1 MHKQTSDINTMNK
14 MMIWPVWAALVL
26 IAWLYLVMAG
36 PGFALY
42 QTHWLYAF
50 MMIFGSA
57 VAGFTPEGGGAVAF
71 PILSLYFNITPPAAR
86 DFSLAIQSIGMVSAA
101 IWILTRKGHSWTTF
115 RHIPFYAAVNML
127 GFVVMTAVAGA
138 VAFKTTQM
146 LFVGLALAF
155 IVAYLVSRSRGAV
168 DDVEL
173 HGSRFVT
180 FGIFSFTGG
189 CASAMFGTGSD
200 MLIYIALTCY
210 HGMKEKI
217 STDIS
222 IVLMAV
228 ITVFGIAYRG
238 LFLDAVHPDV
248 YLMWLAA
255 APVVLFFAPLGNVLL
270 GWVKKEVML
279 YTVLGMNAVNYF
291 YFMGRNPQLIVP
303 TVITLMLFVTFFM
316 VSFYVKNTNKG

>member
-1 MHKQTSDINTMNK
+1 MNK
-14 MMIWPVWAALVL
+14 MIIWPVWAVAVL
-26 IAWLYLVMAG
+26 STWLYLILTG

-42 QTHWLYAF
+42 ETHWLYAF

-57 VAGFTPEGGGAVAF
+57 IAGFTPEGGGAVAF

-101 IWILTRKGHSWTTF
+101 IWILTRKGHDLRTF
-115 RHIPFYAAVNML
+115 RHIPFYAAVNMI
-127 GFVVMTAVAGA
+127 GFVLMTTVAGA
-138 VAFKTTQM
+138 VAFKTIQM
-146 LFVGLALAF
+146 LFVSLALAF
-155 IVAYLVSRSRGAV
+155 IVAYLVSRGRGTE
-168 DDVEL
+168 DNVEL
-173 HGSRFVT
+173 HGPRFVT
-180 FGIFSFTGG
+180 FSIFSFIGG

-210 HGMKEKI
+210 YGMKEKI

-255 APVVLFFAPLGNVLL
+255 APVVLFFAPFGNVLL
-270 GWVKKEVML
+270 GWVRKETML
-279 YTVLGMNAVNYF
+279 YTVLAMNAVNYF
-291 YFMGRNPQLIVP
+291 YFMSKNLNMLVP
-303 TVITLMLFVTFFM
+303 TVITLASFIIFFVA
-316 VSFYVKNTNKG
+316 SFYIKNIRNKNGIV

>member
-1 MHKQTSDINTMNK
+1 
-14 MMIWPVWAALVL
+14 MIWPVWAVAVL
-26 IAWLYLVMAG
+26 STWLYLILTG

-42 QTHWLYAF
+42 ETHWLYAF

-101 IWILTRKGHSWTTF
+101 IWILTRKGHDLQTF
-115 RHIPFYAAVNML
+115 KHIPFYAAVNMI
-127 GFVVMTAVAGA
+127 GFVVMTAMSGA
-138 VAFKTTQM
+138 IAFKTVQM

-155 IVAYLVSRSRGAV
+155 IVAYLISRGRGSL
-168 DDVEL
+168 DNIEL
-173 HGSRFVT
+173 DSKRFLILS
-180 FGIFSFTGG
+180 IFSFIGG
-189 CASAMFGTGSD
+189 CAAAMFGSGSD

-210 HGMKEKI
+210 YGMKEKV

-228 ITVFGIAYRG
+228 ITVFGIAYRS

-255 APVVLFFAPLGNVLL
+255 APVVLFFAPFGNILL
-270 GWVKKEVML
+270 GWVRKETML
-279 YTVLGMNAVNYF
+279 YTVLAMNAVNYF
-291 YFMGRNPQLIVP
+291 YFMGKNINLIVP
-303 TVITLMLFVTFFM
+303 TIITLILFVVFF
-316 VSFYVKNTNKG
+316 VASFYIKNVRNKNGNI

>member
-1 MHKQTSDINTMNK
+1 MQMNK
-14 MMIWPVWAALVL
+14 MMIWPVWAVAVL
-26 IAWLYLVMAG
+26 TTWLYLILTG

-42 QTHWLYAF
+42 ETHWLYAF

-71 PILSLYFNITPPAAR
+71 PILSLYFNITAPAAR

-101 IWILTRKGHSWTTF
+101 IWILTRKGHDLSMF
-115 RHIPFYAAVNML
+115 RHIPFYAAVNMI
-127 GFVVMTAVAGA
+127 GFVIMTAFAGA
-138 VAFKTTQM
+138 MAFKTIQM
-146 LFVGLALAF
+146 MFVSLALAF
-155 IVAYLVSRSRGAV
+155 IVAYLVSRGRGSV

-173 HGSRFVT
+173 KGSRFLT
-180 FGIFSFTGG
+180 FSIFSFIGG
-189 CASAMFGTGSD
+189 CAAAMFGTGSD

-210 HGMKEKI
+210 YGMKEKI

-255 APVVLFFAPLGNVLL
+255 APVVLFFAPFGNILL
-270 GWVKKEVML
+270 GWVRKETML
-279 YTVLGMNAVNYF
+279 YTVLAMNAVNYF
-291 YFMGRNPQLIVP
+291 YFMSKNANLVVP
-303 TVITLMLFVTFFM
+303 ALITLMSFLVFFVA
-316 VSFYVKNTNKG
+316 SFYVRKYRSKHEIV

>member
-1 MHKQTSDINTMNK
+1 MTKKH
-14 MMIWPVWAALVL
+14 IWPVWAVAVL
-26 IAWLYLVMAG
+26 TTWLYLILTG

-42 QTHWLYAF
+42 ETHWLYAF

-71 PILSLYFNITPPAAR
+71 PILSLYFNIPPTAAR

-101 IWILTRKGHSWTTF
+101 IWILTRKGHDLRTF
-115 RHIPFYAAVNML
+115 KHIPFYAAVNML
-127 GFVVMTAVAGA
+127 GFVIMTAMAGA
-138 VAFKTTQM
+138 IAFKTIQM
-146 LFVGLALAF
+146 LFVSLALAF
-155 IVAYLVSRSRGAV
+155 IVAYLVSRGRGTQ

-173 HGSRFVT
+173 KGSRFVT
-180 FGIFSFTGG
+180 FSIFSFIGG
-189 CASAMFGTGSD
+189 CAAAMFGTGSD

-210 HGMKEKI
+210 YGMKEKV

-228 ITVFGIAYRG
+228 ITVFGIAYRS

-255 APVVLFFAPLGNVLL
+255 APVVLFFAPFGNILL
-270 GWVKKEVML
+270 GWVRKETML
-279 YTVLGMNAVNYF
+279 YTVLAMNAVNYF
-291 YFMGRNPQLIVP
+291 YFMSKNVNLVVP
-303 TVITLMLFVTFFM
+303 TVITLASFLAFFVA
-316 VSFYVKNTNKG
+316 SFYWKNRESR

>member
-1 MHKQTSDINTMNK
+1 MNK
-14 MMIWPVWAALVL
+14 QHIWPIWAVAVLSTWLFLVL
-26 IAWLYLVMAG
+26 TG

-42 QTHWLYAF
+42 ETHWLYAF

-71 PILSLYFNITPPAAR
+71 PILSLYFNITAPAAR

-101 IWILTRKGHSWTTF
+101 IWILTRKEHDLRVF
-115 RHIPFYAAVNML
+115 KHIPFYAAVNMT
-127 GFVVMTAVAGA
+127 GFVIMTAFAGA
-138 VAFKTTQM
+138 FAFKTIQM
-146 LFVGLALAF
+146 LFVSLALAF
-155 IVAYLVSRSRGAV
+155 IVAYLVSRGRGTE
-168 DDVEL
+168 DNIEL
-173 HGSRFVT
+173 TGSRFVT
-180 FGIFSFTGG
+180 FSIFSFIGG
-189 CASAMFGTGSD
+189 CAAAMFGTGSD

-210 HGMKEKI
+210 YGMKEKV

-255 APVVLFFAPLGNVLL
+255 APVVLFFAPFGNILL
-270 GWVKKEVML
+270 GWMRKETML
-279 YTVLGMNAVNYF
+279 YTVLAMNAVNYF
-291 YFMGRNPQLIVP
+291 YFMSKNINLIVP
-303 TVITLMLFVTFFM
+303 TAITLAIFVILFVA
-316 VSFYVKNTNKG
+316 SFYFKNTRKQNGTV

>member
-1 MHKQTSDINTMNK
+1 
-14 MMIWPVWAALVL
+14 V
-26 IAWLYLVMAG
+26 
-36 PGFALY
+36 
-42 QTHWLYAF
+42 
-50 MMIFGSA
+50 FGSA

-101 IWILTRKGHSWTTF
+101 IWILTRKGHDLRTF

-127 GFVVMTAVAGA
+127 GFVCMTAIAGA
-138 VAFKTTQM
+138 IAFKTIQM
-146 LFVGLALAF
+146 LFVSLALAF
-155 IVAYLVSRSRGAV
+155 IVAYLISRGRGTV
-168 DDVEL
+168 DNVEL
-173 HGSRFVT
+173 TDSRFVT
-180 FGIFSFTGG
+180 FTIFSFIGG

-210 HGMKEKI
+210 YGMKEKI

-270 GWVKKEVML
+270 GWVRKEVML
-279 YTVLGMNAVNYF
+279 YTVLAMNAVNYF
-291 YFMGRNPQLIVP
+291 YFMSKNLNMLMP
-303 TVITLMLFVTFFM
+303 TVLTLSTFICLFII
-316 VSFYVKNTNKG
+316 SFWVRKQRPTS

>member
-1 MHKQTSDINTMNK
+1 MNK
-14 MMIWPVWAALVL
+14 MIIWPVWAVAVL
-26 IAWLYLVMAG
+26 ATWLYLILTG

-42 QTHWLYAF
+42 DTHWLYAV
-50 MMIFGSA
+50 MMVFGSA
-57 VAGFTPEGGGAVAF
+57 IAGFTPEGGGAVAF

-101 IWILTRKGHSWTTF
+101 IWILTRKGHDLRTF
-115 RHIPFYAAVNML
+115 RHVPFYAAVNMI
-127 GFVVMTAVAGA
+127 GFVLMTTVASA
-138 VAFKTTQM
+138 VAFKTIQM
-146 LFVGLALAF
+146 LFVSLALAF
-155 IVAYLVSRSRGAV
+155 IVAYLISRGRGTA

-173 HGSRFVT
+173 KDSRFIT
-180 FGIFSFTGG
+180 FTIFSFIGG

-210 HGMKEKI
+210 YGMKEKT

-255 APVVLFFAPLGNVLL
+255 APVVLFFAPFGNILL
-270 GWVKKEVML
+270 GWVRKETML
-279 YTVLGMNAVNYF
+279 YTVLVMNAVNYF
-291 YFMGRNPQLIVP
+291 YFMSKNLNMLVP
-303 TVITLMLFVTFFM
+303 TVITLASFVIFF
-316 VSFYVKNTNKG
+316 VASFYIKNIRNKNGNI

>member
-1 MHKQTSDINTMNK
+1 MNK
-14 MMIWPVWAALVL
+14 IMIWPVWAVAVL
-26 IAWLYLVMAG
+26 TTWLYLILTG

-42 QTHWLYAF
+42 DTHWLYAL
-50 MMIFGSA
+50 MMVFGSA

-71 PILSLYFNITPPAAR
+71 PILSLYFNIPPTAAR

-101 IWILTRKGHSWTTF
+101 IWILTRKGHDLRTF
-115 RHIPFYAAVNML
+115 RHIPFYAVVNMV
-127 GFVVMTAVAGA
+127 GFVLMTAVAGA
-138 VAFKTTQM
+138 FAFKIIQM

-155 IVAYLVSRSRGAV
+155 IVAYLVSRGRGMV

-173 HGSRFVT
+173 SGTRFVT
-180 FGIFSFTGG
+180 FAVFSFIGG

-210 HGMKEKI
+210 YGMKEKI

-255 APVVLFFAPLGNVLL
+255 APVVLFFAPFGNILL
-270 GWVKKEVML
+270 GWVRKETML
-279 YTVLGMNAVNYF
+279 YTVLAMNAVNYF
-291 YFMGRNPQLIVP
+291 YFISKNMNLIAP
-303 TVITLMLFVTFFM
+303 TLITLVVFTGVFVS
-316 VSFYVKNTNKG
+316 SFYVKNKLKHD

>member
-1 MHKQTSDINTMNK
+1 MNK
-14 MMIWPVWAALVL
+14 MMIWPAWAVAVL
-26 IAWLYLVMAG
+26 ITWLYLILAG

-42 QTHWLYAF
+42 ETHWLYAV
-50 MMIFGSA
+50 MMVFGSA

-101 IWILTRKGHSWTTF
+101 IWILTRKGHDLRTF
-115 RHIPFYAAVNML
+115 RHIPFYAAVNMV
-127 GFVVMTAVAGA
+127 GFVIMTTVAGA
-138 VAFKTTQM
+138 VAFKTIQM
-146 LFVGLALAF
+146 LFVSLALAF
-155 IVAYLVSRSRGAV
+155 IVAYLISRGRGTV
-168 DDVEL
+168 NDIEL
-173 HGSRFVT
+173 KGSQFVT
-180 FGIFSFTGG
+180 FTIFSFIGG

-210 HGMKEKI
+210 YGMKEKI

-255 APVVLFFAPLGNVLL
+255 APVVLFFAPFGNILL
-270 GWVKKEVML
+270 GWVRKETML
-279 YTVLGMNAVNYF
+279 YTVLAMNAVNYF
-291 YFMGRNPQLIVP
+291 YFMSKNLNMLVPAVIVVVSF
-303 TVITLMLFVTFFM
+303 TTLFVI
-316 VSFYVKNTNKG
+316 SFYIKKIKD

>member
-1 MHKQTSDINTMNK
+1 
-14 MMIWPVWAALVL
+14 VAVL
-26 IAWLYLVMAG
+26 STWLYLILTG
-36 PGFALY
+36 PGFELY
-42 QTHWLYAF
+42 ETHWLYAL
-50 MMIFGSA
+50 MMVFGSA

-71 PILSLYFNITPPAAR
+71 PILSLYFNIPPTAAR

-101 IWILTRKGHSWTTF
+101 IWILTRKAHALRTF
-115 RHIPFYAAVNML
+115 RHIPFYAAVNMI
-127 GFVVMTAVAGA
+127 GFVLMTAVAGA
-138 VAFKTTQM
+138 FAFKTIQM

-155 IVAYLVSRSRGAV
+155 IVAYLVSRGRGTV

-173 HGSRFVT
+173 SGTRFVT
-180 FGIFSFTGG
+180 FAVFSFIGG

-210 HGMKEKI
+210 YGMKEKI

-228 ITVFGIAYRG
+228 VTVFGIAYRS

-255 APVVLFFAPLGNVLL
+255 APVVLFFAPFGNILL
-270 GWVKKEVML
+270 GWARKETML
-279 YTVLGMNAVNYF
+279 YTVLAMNAVNYF
-291 YFMGRNPQLIVP
+291 YFISKNMNLIVP
-303 TVITLMLFVTFFM
+303 TLITLVVFTAMFVS
-316 VSFYVKNTNKG
+316 SFYVKNKLKHD

>member
-1 MHKQTSDINTMNK
+1 MFILSISRQTIK
-14 MMIWPVWAALVL
+14 KIIWPIWAVIVL
-26 IAWLYLVMAG
+26 ITWLYLISTG

-42 QTHWLYAF
+42 ETHWLYAF

-115 RHIPFYAAVNML
+115 RHIPFYAAVNMI
-127 GFVVMTAVAGA
+127 GFVIMTAMAGA

-155 IVAYLVSRSRGAV
+155 IVAYLVSRSRGTV
-168 DDVEL
+168 DDVKL
-173 HGSRFVT
+173 HGLRFAT

-210 HGMKEKI
+210 YGMKEKI

-238 LFLDAVHPDV
+238 LFLDAVHTDV
-248 YLMWLAA
+248 YFMWLAA

-270 GWVKKEVML
+270 AWVKKEVML

-291 YFMGRNPQLIVP
+291 YFIGKNSN
-303 TVITLMLFVTFFM
+303 LFFTAIFVLVLFITFFM
-316 VSFYVKNTNKG
+316 ITFYLKTNTQRS

>member
-1 MHKQTSDINTMNK
+1 MNK
-14 MMIWPVWAALVL
+14 IMIWPVWAVAVL
-26 IAWLYLVMAG
+26 ATWLYLILTG

-42 QTHWLYAF
+42 DTHWLYAV
-50 MMIFGSA
+50 MMVFGSA
-57 VAGFTPEGGGAVAF
+57 IAGFTPEGGGAVAF
-71 PILSLYFNITPPAAR
+71 PILSLYFNIPPTAAR

-101 IWILTRKGHSWTTF
+101 IWILTRKGHDLRTF
-115 RHIPFYAAVNML
+115 RHIPFYAAVNMI
-127 GFVVMTAVAGA
+127 GFVLMTTIASAI
-138 VAFKTTQM
+138 AFKTIQM

-155 IVAYLVSRSRGAV
+155 IVAYLVSRGRGTV

-173 HGSRFVT
+173 SGTRFVT
-180 FGIFSFTGG
+180 FSIFSFIGG
-189 CASAMFGTGSD
+189 CAAARFGTGSD

-210 HGMKEKI
+210 YGMKEKI

-238 LFLDAVHPDV
+238 LLLDAVHPDV

-255 APVVLFFAPLGNVLL
+255 APVVLFFAPLGNILL
-270 GWVKKEVML
+270 GWVRKEVML

-291 YFMGRNPQLIVP
+291 YFMSKNLNMLVP
-303 TVITLMLFVTFFM
+303 TVITFASFVALFV
-316 VSFYVKNTNKG
+316 VSFYVKNIRNKNGNI

>member
-1 MHKQTSDINTMNK
+1 MST
-14 MMIWPVWAALVL
+14 
-26 IAWLYLVMAG
+26 WLYLILTG

-42 QTHWLYAF
+42 DTHWLYAV
-50 MMIFGSA
+50 MMVFGSA
-57 VAGFTPEGGGAVAF
+57 IAGFTPEGGGAVAF

-101 IWILTRKGHSWTTF
+101 IWILTRKGHDLRTF
-115 RHIPFYAAVNML
+115 RHIPFYAAVNMI
-127 GFVVMTAVAGA
+127 GFVCMTAVAGA
-138 VAFKTTQM
+138 FAFKTIQM
-146 LFVGLALAF
+146 LFVSMALAF
-155 IVAYLVSRSRGAV
+155 ILAYLISRSRGTV
-168 DDVEL
+168 DDVEIV
-173 HGSRFVT
+173 GSKFVT
-180 FGIFSFTGG
+180 FSIFSFIGG

-210 HGMKEKI
+210 YGMKEKI

-255 APVVLFFAPLGNVLL
+255 APVVLFFAPFGNILL
-270 GWVKKEVML
+270 GWVRKETML
-279 YTVLGMNAVNYF
+279 YTVLAMNAVNYF
-291 YFMGRNPQLIVP
+291 YFVGKNVALLVP
-303 TVITLMLFVTFFM
+303 TIIALASFTTLFV
-316 VSFYVKNTNKG
+316 VSFYIKKVRKQ